1 MKAQFA
7 DLPSGLTVPTS
18 CLPAPSIS
26 PALNAQAL
34 DITINAA
41 SIRNIGNG
49 FFTARR
55 TGAEID
61 IPEGARQVQMILS
74 DTMANVIGGCLQ
86 TLATMLEQKAAQSQ
100 VETPAAKIEV
110 VTQ

>member
-1 MKAQFA
+1 M
-7 DLPSGLTVPTS
+7 VPRH
-18 CLPAPSIS
+18 CVQEMPIS
-26 PALNAQAL
+26 PALNAQAP

-41 SIRNIGNG
+41 SIRNIGAG
-49 FFTARR
+49 FFNARR
-55 TGAEID
+55 SGAEID

-86 TLATMLEQKAAQSQ
+86 TLATMLEQQAAAAQSQ

-110 VTQ
+110 IGG